1 MLQQPELLAPA
12 GNLEALKYAVLY
24 GADAVYCALPEF
36 GMRAAPV
43 NLTVE
48 ELQQGCIYAHARGKK
63 VYLTLN
69 TLPTNE
75 ELKKL
80 PQYIQD
86 AAAAG
91 VDAFIIAD
99 LGVLALAKRYAPD
112 VERHFST
119 QAGITNYAAA
129 TAAYELGAKRVVL
142 ARELPLM
149 EIAQIRDNCPR
160 ELELEAFVHGAM
172 CMSVSGRC
180 LLSSYMT
187 GRSGNRGECAQ
198 PCRWKYALVEEH
210 RPGQYMEIGE
220 TPDNGSYILNA
231 NDLCTAPFLD
241 LICKAGVDSLKIEGR
256 AKTFYYVASVTS
268 AYRRAL
274 DTYLRD
280 PQNDDFRLPPDV
292 IEELDRTSHR
302 HYSPG
307 FYFGKEQA
315 LQTPSHTYVRRW
327 DFIGTVDDWADG
339 VAHCTQRGKFAV
351 GDTLEVLQ
359 PDGATVTLTPAW
371 IENEDGQRVDATPH
385 PMMRYTIP
393 CETPLMPCSLLRM
406 RKQEPEA

>member
-1 MLQQPELLAPA
+1 MLSQPELLSPA
-12 GNLEALKYAVLY
+12 GSLETLKYAVLY
-24 GADAVYCALPEF
+24 GADAVYCALPQF
-36 GMRAAPV
+36 GMRAAPP
-43 NLTVE
+43 NLTID
-48 ELQQGCIYAHARGKK
+48 ELREGCIFAHARGRR

-75 ELKKL
+75 ELDRL
-80 PQYIQD
+80 PQAMKD
-86 AAAAG
+86 AADAG

-99 LGVLALAKRYAPD
+99 LGVLALAQKHAPG
-112 VERHFST
+112 VEVHFST
-119 QAGITNYAAA
+119 QAGIANYAAA
-129 TAAYELGAKRVVL
+129 TQAYHMGAKRVVL
-142 ARELPLM
+142 ARELSLTD
-149 EIAQIRDNCPR
+149 IAIIRDNTPP

-180 LLSSYMT
+180 LLSSYMA

-198 PCRWKYALVEEH
+198 PCRWKYYLVEER

-220 TPDNGSYILNA
+220 NEDGSYILNA
-231 NDLCTAPFLD
+231 NDLCTAPFID

-274 DTYLRD
+274 DTYLAD
-280 PQNDDFRLPPDV
+280 PRNDNFTLPDSV
-292 IEELDRTSHR
+292 IEELNRTSHR

-315 LQTPSHTYVRRW
+315 LQTPSHSYVRDW
-327 DFIGTVDDWADG
+327 DFVGTVDSWENG
-339 VAHCTQRGKFAV
+339 VASCTQRSKFCQ

-359 PDGATVTLTPAW
+359 PDGTVIPMTPAW
-371 IENEDGQRVDATPH
+371 IKNEEGEQVEATPH
-385 PMMRYTIP
+385 PLMRYTIP
-393 CETPLMPCSLLRM
+393 CETPLMPYSLLRM
-406 RKQEPEA
+406 QKTEE

>member
-1 MLQQPELLAPA
+1 MLSQPELLSPA
-12 GNLEALKYAVLY
+12 GSLETLKYAVLY
-24 GADAVYCALPEF
+24 GADAVYCALPQF
-36 GMRAAPV
+36 GMRAAPP
-43 NLTVE
+43 NLTID
-48 ELQQGCIYAHARGKK
+48 ELREGCIFAHARGRR

-75 ELKKL
+75 ELDRL
-80 PQYIQD
+80 PQAMKD
-86 AAAAG
+86 AADAG

-99 LGVLALAKRYAPD
+99 LGVLALAQKHAPG
-112 VERHFST
+112 VEVHFST
-119 QAGITNYAAA
+119 QAGIANYAAA
-129 TAAYELGAKRVVL
+129 TQAYHMGAKRVVL
-142 ARELPLM
+142 ARELSLTD
-149 EIAQIRDNCPR
+149 IAIIRDNTPP

-198 PCRWKYALVEEH
+198 PCRWKYYLVEER

-220 TPDNGSYILNA
+220 NEDGSYILNA
-231 NDLCTAPFLD
+231 NDLCTAPFID

-274 DTYLRD
+274 DTYLAD
-280 PQNDDFRLPPDV
+280 PRNDNFTLPDSV
-292 IEELDRTSHR
+292 IEELNRTSHR

-315 LQTPSHTYVRRW
+315 LQTPSHSYVRDW
-327 DFIGTVDDWADG
+327 DFVGTVDSWENG
-339 VAHCTQRGKFAV
+339 VASCTQRSKFCQ

-359 PDGATVTLTPAW
+359 PDGTVISLTPAW
-371 IENEDGQRVDATPH
+371 IKNEEGEQVEATPH
-385 PMMRYTIP
+385 PLMRYTIP
-393 CETPLMPCSLLRM
+393 CETPLMPYSLLRM
-406 RKQEPEA
+406 QKMEE

>member
-1 MLQQPELLAPA
+1 MLSQPELLSPA
-12 GNLEALKYAVLY
+12 GSLETLKYAVLY
-24 GADAVYCALPEF
+24 GADAVYCALPQF
-36 GMRAAPV
+36 GMRAAPP
-43 NLTVE
+43 NLTND
-48 ELQQGCIYAHARGKK
+48 ELREGCIFAHARGRR

-75 ELKKL
+75 ELDRL
-80 PQYIQD
+80 PQAMKD
-86 AAAAG
+86 AADAG

-99 LGVLALAKRYAPD
+99 LGVLALAQKYAPG
-112 VERHFST
+112 VEVHFST
-119 QAGITNYAAA
+119 QAGIANYAAA
-129 TAAYELGAKRVVL
+129 TQAYKMGAKRVVL
-142 ARELPLM
+142 ARELSLTD
-149 EIAQIRDNCPR
+149 IAIIRDNTPP

-198 PCRWKYALVEEH
+198 PCRWKYYLMEER

-220 TPDNGSYILNA
+220 NEDGSYILNA
-231 NDLCTAPFLD
+231 NDLCTAPFID

-274 DTYLRD
+274 DMYLAD
-280 PQNDDFRLPPDV
+280 PRSDNFELPDAV
-292 IEELDRTSHR
+292 IEELNRTSHR

-307 FYFGKEQA
+307 FYFGKEKA
-315 LQTPSHTYVRRW
+315 LQTPSHSYVRDW
-327 DFIGTVDDWADG
+327 DFVGTVDNWENG
-339 VAHCTQRGKFAV
+339 VASCTQRSKFNL

-359 PDGATVTLTPAW
+359 PDGSVVMLTPAW
-371 IENEDGQRVDATPH
+371 IKNEEGENVDATPH
-385 PMMRYTIP
+385 PLMHYTIP
-393 CETPLMPCSLLRM
+393 CEAPLMPYSLLRM
-406 RKQEPEA
+406 QKAEQ

>member
-1 MLQQPELLAPA
+1 MLSQPELLSPA
-12 GNLEALKYAVLY
+12 GSLETLKYAVLY
-24 GADAVYCALPEF
+24 GADAVYCALPQF
-36 GMRAAPV
+36 GMRAAPP
-43 NLTVE
+43 NLTND
-48 ELQQGCIYAHARGKK
+48 ELREGCIFAHARGRR

-75 ELKKL
+75 ELDRL
-80 PQYIQD
+80 PQAMKD
-86 AAAAG
+86 AADAG

-99 LGVLALAKRYAPD
+99 LGVLALAQKYAPG
-112 VERHFST
+112 VEVHFST
-119 QAGITNYAAA
+119 QAGIANYAAA
-129 TAAYELGAKRVVL
+129 TQAYKMGAKRVVL
-142 ARELPLM
+142 ARELSLTD
-149 EIAQIRDNCPR
+149 IAIIRDNTPP

-198 PCRWKYALVEEH
+198 PCRWKYYLMEER

-220 TPDNGSYILNA
+220 NEDGSYILNA
-231 NDLCTAPFLD
+231 NDLCTAPFID

-274 DTYLRD
+274 DTYLAD
-280 PQNDDFRLPPDV
+280 PRSDNFELPDAV
-292 IEELDRTSHR
+292 IEELNRTSHR

-307 FYFGKEQA
+307 FYFGKEKA
-315 LQTPSHTYVRRW
+315 LQTPSHSYVRDW
-327 DFIGTVDDWADG
+327 DFVGTVDNWENGEAS
-339 VAHCTQRGKFAV
+339 CTQRSKFNL

-359 PDGATVTLTPAW
+359 PDGSVVTLTPAW
-371 IENEDGQRVDATPH
+371 IKNEEGENVDATPH
-385 PMMRYTIP
+385 PLMHYTIP
-393 CETPLMPCSLLRM
+393 CEVPLMPYSLLRM
-406 RKQEPEA
+406 QKAEQ

>member
-1 MLQQPELLAPA
+1 MLSQPELLSPA
-12 GNLEALKYAVLY
+12 GSLETLKYAVLY
-24 GADAVYCALPEF
+24 GADAVYCALPQF
-36 GMRAAPV
+36 GMRAAPP
-43 NLTVE
+43 NLTND
-48 ELQQGCIYAHARGKK
+48 ELREGCIFAHARGRR

-69 TLPTNE
+69 ILPTNE
-75 ELKKL
+75 ELADL
-80 PQYIQD
+80 PQVMRD
-86 AAAAG
+86 AADAG

-99 LGVLALAKRYAPD
+99 LGVLALARKYAPG
-112 VERHFST
+112 VEVHFST
-119 QAGITNYAAA
+119 QAGIANYAAA
-129 TAAYELGAKRVVL
+129 TEAYRMGAKRVVL
-142 ARELPLM
+142 ARELSLTD
-149 EIAQIRDNCPR
+149 IAYIRDHTPP

-198 PCRWKYALVEEH
+198 PCRWKYYLMEER

-220 TPDNGSYILNA
+220 NEDGSYILNA

-274 DTYLRD
+274 DTYLAN
-280 PQNDDFRLPPDV
+280 PQNDNFELPDAV
-292 IEELDRTSHR
+292 IEELNRTSHR

-307 FYFGKEQA
+307 FYFGKEKA
-315 LQTPSHTYVRRW
+315 LQTPSHSYVRDW
-327 DFIGTVDDWADG
+327 DFIGTVDHWENGIA
-339 VAHCTQRGKFAV
+339 ACTQRSKFGV

-359 PDGATVTLTPAW
+359 PDGSVVTLTPSW
-371 IENEDGQRVDATPH
+371 IKNEEGENVDATPH
-385 PMMRYTIP
+385 PLMHYTIP
-393 CETPLMPCSLLRM
+393 CETPLMPYSLLRM
-406 RKQEPEA
+406 QKTDQ

>member
-1 MLQQPELLAPA
+1 MLQQPELLSPA
-12 GNLEALKYAVLY
+12 GSLETLKYAVLY
-24 GADAVYCALPEF
+24 GADAVYCALPQF
-36 GMRAAPV
+36 GMRAAPP
-43 NLTVE
+43 NLTND
-48 ELQQGCIYAHARGKK
+48 ELREGCIFAHARGRR

-75 ELKKL
+75 ELDRL
-80 PQYIQD
+80 PQAMKD
-86 AAAAG
+86 AADAG

-99 LGVLALAKRYAPD
+99 LGVLALAQKYAPG
-112 VERHFST
+112 VEVHFST
-119 QAGITNYAAA
+119 QAGIANYAAA
-129 TAAYELGAKRVVL
+129 TQAYKMGAKRVVL
-142 ARELPLM
+142 ARELSLTD
-149 EIAQIRDNCPR
+149 IAIIRDNTPP

-198 PCRWKYALVEEH
+198 PCRWKYYLMEER

-220 TPDNGSYILNA
+220 NEDGSYILNA
-231 NDLCTAPFLD
+231 NDLCTAPFID

-274 DTYLRD
+274 DTYLAD
-280 PQNDDFRLPPDV
+280 PRSDNFELPDAV
-292 IEELDRTSHR
+292 IEELNRTSHR

-307 FYFGKEQA
+307 FYFGKEKA
-315 LQTPSHTYVRRW
+315 LQTPSHSYVRDW
-327 DFIGTVDDWADG
+327 DFVGTVDNWENG
-339 VAHCTQRGKFAV
+339 VASCTQRSKFNL

-359 PDGATVTLTPAW
+359 PDGSVVTLTPAW
-371 IENEDGQRVDATPH
+371 IKNEEGENVDATPH
-385 PMMRYTIP
+385 PLMHYTIP
-393 CETPLMPCSLLRM
+393 CEAPLMPYSLLRM
-406 RKQEPEA
+406 QKVEQ

>member
-1 MLQQPELLAPA
+1 MLSQPELLSPA
-12 GNLEALKYAVLY
+12 GSLETLKYAVLY
-24 GADAVYCALPEF
+24 GADAVYCALPQF
-36 GMRAAPV
+36 GMRAAPP
-43 NLTVE
+43 NLTID
-48 ELQQGCIYAHARGKK
+48 ELREGCIFAHARGRR

-75 ELKKL
+75 ELDRL
-80 PQYIQD
+80 PQAMKD
-86 AAAAG
+86 AADAG

-99 LGVLALAKRYAPD
+99 LGVLALAQKHAPG
-112 VERHFST
+112 VEVHFST
-119 QAGITNYAAA
+119 QAGIANYAAA
-129 TAAYELGAKRVVL
+129 TQAYHMGAKRVVL
-142 ARELPLM
+142 ARELSLTD
-149 EIAQIRDNCPR
+149 IAIIRDNTPP

-180 LLSSYMT
+180 LLSSYMA

-198 PCRWKYALVEEH
+198 PCRWKYYLVEER

-220 TPDNGSYILNA
+220 NEDGSYILNA
-231 NDLCTAPFLD
+231 NDLCTAPFID

-274 DTYLRD
+274 DTYLAD
-280 PQNDDFRLPPDV
+280 PRNDNFTLPDSV
-292 IEELDRTSHR
+292 IEELNRTSHR

-315 LQTPSHTYVRRW
+315 LQTPSHSYVRDW
-327 DFIGTVDDWADG
+327 DFVGTVDSWENG
-339 VAHCTQRGKFAV
+339 VASCTQRSKFCQ

-359 PDGATVTLTPAW
+359 PDGAVIPLTPAW
-371 IENEDGQRVDATPH
+371 IKNEEGEQVEATPH
-385 PMMRYTIP
+385 PLMRYTIP
-393 CETPLMPCSLLRM
+393 CETPLMPYSLLRM
-406 RKQEPEA
+406 QKTEE

>member
-1 MLQQPELLAPA
+1 MLAQPELLSPA
-12 GNLEALKYAVLY
+12 GSLETLKYAVLF

-48 ELQQGCIYAHARGKK
+48 ELREGCIFAHARGKK

-75 ELKKL
+75 EVGRL
-80 PQYIQD
+80 PEYIRQ
-86 AAAAG
+86 AAEAG

-99 LGVLALAKRYAPD
+99 LGVLSLAARHAPG

-129 TAAYELGAKRVVL
+129 TAAYEMGAKRVVL
-142 ARELPLM
+142 ARELPLT
-149 EIAQIRDNCPR
+149 EIAQIRDHCPAD
-160 ELELEAFVHGAM
+160 LELEAFVHGAM

-198 PCRWKYALVEEH
+198 PCRWKYYLMEEK

-220 TPDNGSYILNA
+220 TADGSYILNA

-256 AKTFYYVASVTS
+256 AKSFYYVASVTS

-280 PQNDDFRLPPDV
+280 PYRDDFELPDSV
-292 IEELDRTSHR
+292 IEELNRTSHR

-315 LQTPSHTYVRRW
+315 LQTPSHSYVRQW
-327 DFIGTVDDWADG
+327 EFLGTVDSWENG
-339 VAHCTQRGKFAV
+339 IAHCTQRGKFAV
-351 GDTLEVLQ
+351 GDTLEALQ
-359 PDGATVTLTPAW
+359 PDGSVVTLCPAW
-371 IENEDGQRVDATPH
+371 IENEEGQRVDATPH

-406 RKQEPEA
+406 RGREES

>member
-1 MLQQPELLAPA
+1 MLSQPELLSPA
-12 GNLEALKYAVLY
+12 GSLETLKYAVLY
-24 GADAVYCALPEF
+24 GADAVYCALPQF
-36 GMRAAPV
+36 GMRAAPP
-43 NLTVE
+43 NLTID
-48 ELQQGCIYAHARGKK
+48 ELRKGCIFAHARGRR

-75 ELKKL
+75 ELDRL
-80 PQYIQD
+80 PQAMKD
-86 AAAAG
+86 AADAG

-99 LGVLALAKRYAPD
+99 LGVLALAQKHAPG
-112 VERHFST
+112 VEVHFST
-119 QAGITNYAAA
+119 QAGIANYAAA
-129 TAAYELGAKRVVL
+129 TQAYHMGAKRVVL
-142 ARELPLM
+142 ARELSLTD
-149 EIAQIRDNCPR
+149 IAIIRDNTPP

-180 LLSSYMT
+180 LLSSYMA

-198 PCRWKYALVEEH
+198 PCRWKYYLVEER

-220 TPDNGSYILNA
+220 NEDGSYILNA
-231 NDLCTAPFLD
+231 NDLCTAPFID

-274 DTYLRD
+274 DTYLAD
-280 PQNDDFRLPPDV
+280 PRNDNFTLPDSV
-292 IEELDRTSHR
+292 IEELNRTSHR

-315 LQTPSHTYVRRW
+315 LQTPSHSYVRDW
-327 DFIGTVDDWADG
+327 DFVGTVDSWENG
-339 VAHCTQRGKFAV
+339 VASCTQRSKFCQ

-359 PDGATVTLTPAW
+359 PDGTVIPLTPAW
-371 IENEDGQRVDATPH
+371 IKNEEGEKVEATPH
-385 PMMRYTIP
+385 PLMRYTIP
-393 CETPLMPCSLLRM
+393 CETPLMPYSLLRM
-406 RKQEPEA
+406 QKTEE

>member
-1 MLQQPELLAPA
+1 MLSQPELLSPA
-12 GNLEALKYAVLY
+12 GSLETLKYAVLY
-24 GADAVYCALPEF
+24 GADAVYCALPQF
-36 GMRAAPV
+36 GMRAAPP
-43 NLTVE
+43 NLTID
-48 ELQQGCIYAHARGKK
+48 ELREGCIFAHARGRR

-75 ELKKL
+75 ELDRL
-80 PQYIQD
+80 PQAMKD
-86 AAAAG
+86 AADAG

-99 LGVLALAKRYAPD
+99 LGVLALAQKHAPG
-112 VERHFST
+112 VEVHFST
-119 QAGITNYAAA
+119 QAGIANYAAA
-129 TAAYELGAKRVVL
+129 TQAYHMGAKRVVL
-142 ARELPLM
+142 ARELSLTD
-149 EIAQIRDNCPR
+149 IAIIRDNTPP

-180 LLSSYMT
+180 LLSSYMA

-198 PCRWKYALVEEH
+198 PCRWKYYLVEER

-220 TPDNGSYILNA
+220 NEDGSYILNA
-231 NDLCTAPFLD
+231 NDLCTAPFID

-274 DTYLRD
+274 DTYLAD
-280 PQNDDFRLPPDV
+280 PRNDNFTLPDSV
-292 IEELDRTSHR
+292 IEELNRTSHR

-315 LQTPSHTYVRRW
+315 LQTPSHSYVRDW
-327 DFIGTVDDWADG
+327 DFVGTVDSWENG
-339 VAHCTQRGKFAV
+339 VASCTQRSKFSQ

-359 PDGATVTLTPAW
+359 PDGTVIPLTPAW
-371 IENEDGQRVDATPH
+371 IKNEEGEQVEATPH
-385 PMMRYTIP
+385 PLMRYTIP
-393 CETPLMPCSLLRM
+393 CETPLMPYSLLRM
-406 RKQEPEA
+406 QKTEE

>member
-1 MLQQPELLAPA
+1 MLSQPELLSPA
-12 GNLEALKYAVLY
+12 GSLETLKYAVLY
-24 GADAVYCALPEF
+24 GADAVYCALPQF
-36 GMRAAPV
+36 GMRAAPP
-43 NLTVE
+43 NLTID
-48 ELQQGCIYAHARGKK
+48 ELREGCIFAHARGRR

-75 ELKKL
+75 ELDRL
-80 PQYIQD
+80 PQAMKD
-86 AAAAG
+86 AADAG

-99 LGVLALAKRYAPD
+99 LGVLALAQKHAPG
-112 VERHFST
+112 VEVHFST
-119 QAGITNYAAA
+119 QAGIANYAAA
-129 TAAYELGAKRVVL
+129 TQAYHMGAKRVVL
-142 ARELPLM
+142 ARELSLTD
-149 EIAQIRDNCPR
+149 IAIIRDNTPP

-180 LLSSYMT
+180 LLSSYMA

-198 PCRWKYALVEEH
+198 PCRWKYYLVEER

-220 TPDNGSYILNA
+220 NEDGSYILNA
-231 NDLCTAPFLD
+231 NDLCTAPFID

-274 DTYLRD
+274 DTYLAD
-280 PQNDDFRLPPDV
+280 PRNDNFTLPDSV
-292 IEELDRTSHR
+292 IEELNRTSHR

-315 LQTPSHTYVRRW
+315 LQTPSHSYVRDW
-327 DFIGTVDDWADG
+327 DFVGTVDSWENG
-339 VAHCTQRGKFAV
+339 VASCTQRSKFCQ

-359 PDGATVTLTPAW
+359 PDGTVIPLTPAW
-371 IENEDGQRVDATPH
+371 IKNEEGEQVEATPH
-385 PMMRYTIP
+385 PLMRYTIP
-393 CETPLMPCSLLRM
+393 CETPLMPYSLLRM
-406 RKQEPEA
+406 QKTEG